1 MYQDILFDTLDLAK
15 GLISIRN
22 RFLYHNLSDYRFE
35 WRLKK
40 NGRIIQTGLIPVS
53 QEAGSTSRWKL
64 DLPVLSPEEGVE
76 YYLDVFAFTRI
87 GTELLPA
94 NFEVAREQFH
104 LGGNWFTYH
113 LAVGEA
119 LQVNSQPDR
128 LEIVSGVLE
137 VSINRNTGE
146 LTRVKSKGKDLLTA
160 SPQPDFWR
168 APNDND
174 FGSNMPQRLNAWRSA
189 GANKKLI
196 KTETFQEA
204 RRLQFKAYFL
214 LTDVPGS
221 YVLNYTVENGRL
233 KIEAEWEAGADD
245 VPELPRF
252 GMLLLPHPS
261 FDSMRYYGRGPEE
274 NYSDRHTATFLGEY
288 NSTVAQQPFPYLRPQ
303 ESGNKT
309 DVRWLEL
316 IDPQGT
322 GIRITGLQPLS
333 VNASHFRSI
342 DLDPGLSKKQQ
353 HPKDVHPRK
362 EIYLHVD
369 LLQRGVG
376 GDNSW
381 GADPHPAYRLTK
393 QTYRYGYIIEPIL

>member
-1 MYQDILFDTLDLAK
+1 M
-15 GLISIRN
+15 
-22 RFLYHNLSDYRFE
+22 
-35 WRLKK
+35 
-40 NGRIIQTGLIPVS
+40 
-53 QEAGSTSRWKL
+53 
-64 DLPVLSPEEGVE
+64 
-76 YYLDVFAFTRI
+76 
-87 GTELLPA
+87 
-94 NFEVAREQFH
+94 
-104 LGGNWFTYH
+104 
-113 LAVGEA
+113 
-119 LQVNSQPDR
+119 
-128 LEIVSGVLE
+128 
-137 VSINRNTGE
+137 
-146 LTRVKSKGKDLLTA
+146 
-160 SPQPDFWR
+160 
-168 APNDND
+168 
-174 FGSNMPQRLNAWRSA
+174 
-189 GANKKLI
+189 
-196 KTETFQEA
+196 
-204 RRLQFKAYFL
+204 
-214 LTDVPGS
+214 
-221 YVLNYTVENGRL
+221 LNYTVENGRL
-233 KIEAEWEAGADD
+233 KIDAEWEAGADD

-261 FDSMRYYGRGPEE
+261 FDSLRYYGRGPEE

-316 IDPQGT
+316 VDQQGA

-342 DLDPGLSKKQQ
+342 DLDPGFSKKQQ